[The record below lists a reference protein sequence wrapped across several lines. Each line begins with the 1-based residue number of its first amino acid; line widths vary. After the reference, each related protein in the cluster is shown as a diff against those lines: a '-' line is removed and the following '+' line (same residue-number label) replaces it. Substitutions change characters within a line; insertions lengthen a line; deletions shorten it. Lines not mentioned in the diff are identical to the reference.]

1 MAKRIVT
8 KIGNVFSVKLPD
20 GTKGHFQFV
29 AIDTTNLAG
38 SVIRAF
44 KKRYAPNENPSI
56 EEIVHGEVAF
66 YAETILRVGI
76 EDGAW
81 EKIGK
86 SNFIDDE
93 RTAEIIFG
101 NDRIENLPLLLQ
113 FRPWTKRW
121 RIWHISQDSEQ
132 YDSPSDEMIDKLEI
146 GMIFSYSNILD
157 RFERGYYIMERPE
170 YDTIKRKPW
179 PDYNSYTKRELEIG
193 TVYFHFLGKN
203 LMREVVV
210 KDGKCTRFS
219 ADDKKTSLF
228 GLKTAKAFP
237 CDIEFADIN
246 WTYDNFITEEEFN
259 NVWDSCAK

>member
-1 MAKRIVT
+1 M
-8 KIGNVFSVKLPD
+8 KLSD

-29 AIDTTNLAG
+29 AIDKTNMSS

-44 KKRYAPNENPSI
+44 KKKYDLKENPSI

-66 YAETILRVGI
+66 YANTILRSGI
-76 EDGAW
+76 VFDAW
-81 EKIGK
+81 EKIGNSK
-86 SNFIDDE
+86 FIDNE

-101 NDRIENLPLLLQ
+101 VYLEFPALCDKDAPISE
-113 FRPWTKRW
+113 W
-121 RIWHISQDSEQ
+121 RIWRINEDDYYYKSLPQNILNE
-132 YDSPSDEMIDKLEI
+132 LEI
-146 GMIFSYSNILD
+146 GNIFLYKNIITRL
-157 RFERGYYIMERPE
+157 ERGYYPVCFSE
-170 YDTIKRKPW
+170 YNFIKRKPW

-228 GLKTAKAFP
+228 GLKTTKAFP

-246 WTYDNFITEEEFN
+246 WAYDNFITEEEFN
-259 NVWDSCAK
+259 NVWDSCAN